1 MKFIR
6 DHWYD
11 LGLIPLIIALV
22 CQIVFW
28 QSTDLLQK
36 LALFNFMVI
45 FWHQFEEYRF
55 PGGEAAITN
64 LAMQPSKDGS
74 PDRYPLNQNNALFIN
89 WVAGFLFYGFPI
101 IFPHTL
107 WVAFAPVVFGMSQIV
122 IHVFMT
128 PRKIGNHIYSP
139 GSCAVVFGH
148 WPVAICW
155 FWYTISHG
163 LFHWTTL
170 VFGILYLAFFMGV
183 VMMKVGYGIL
193 KKPDNQYPFPED
205 EFERGGYA
213 ERIRNLQKS

>member
-6 DHWYD
+6 NHWYD
-11 LGLIPLIIALV
+11 LRLIPLAAALV
-22 CQIVFW
+22 YQIVCW
-28 QSTDLLQK
+28 SSTDLLQK

-89 WVAGFLFYGFPI
+89 WVAGFLFYGLPI

-128 PRKIGNHIYSP
+128 PKKIGNHIYSP

-163 LFHWTTL
+163 LFDWTTP
-170 VFGILYLAFFMGV
+170 VFGLIYLAAFQLI
-183 VMMKVGYGIL
+183 VMMKIGYGVM
-193 KKPDNQYPFPED
+193 KKPDNPYPFSKE

-213 ERIRNLQKS
+213 ERISSKQKT